1 MQQIMIIAGH
11 NWSRR
16 GFLYQACTYG
26 WSVVCRGSIF
36 NDELLGDVDKCLSF
50 GNVARC

>member
-1 MQQIMIIAGH
+1 MQQIMIIAGQ

-26 WSVVCRGSIF
+26 WFVMCGGSKL

-50 GNVARC
+50 RNVARC